1 MRTPSATPASLT
13 RGYAAALAAAGILST
28 TAIFIRYLTQN
39 YRMPAL
45 VLASWRDILVA
56 LTLALA
62 LIVLRPALARIQRQD
77 AAFILAYGLM
87 VAVFNSL
94 WTISVAVNGA
104 AISTVLVYCSAG
116 FTALLGWWL
125 LKEHLDWARLLAIAV
140 CLGGCVLV
148 SGALE
153 PGAMRSNLVGVLTGL
168 LSGLAY
174 AGFTLFGRY
183 ASRRGLNPWTSVLYS
198 FGLGG
203 VFIALIAI
211 LSGGRL
217 PGTIADPAD
226 FMWLGSSLAG
236 WGILL
241 LLAAGPTLA
250 GFGMY
255 NTSLTYLP
263 SSVVNLIMTLEPVFT
278 ILIAYVLLGERLN
291 LVQIAGSLLILAGI
305 VFLRLYSGRATEE
318 ETKSLFNAKSHRR
331 QEKI

>member
-1 MRTPSATPASLT
+1 MPVSPSNTTSIT
-13 RGYAAALAAAGILST
+13 RGYLAALSAAAILST
-28 TAIFIRYLTQN
+28 TAILIRYLTQN

-56 LTLALA
+56 LTL
-62 LIVLRPALARIQRQD
+62 VLGLGVLQPSLLQVQRSNLLY
-77 AAFILAYGLM
+77 ILAYGLM

-125 LKEHLDWARLLAIAV
+125 LKEHLDSAKLLAIAI

-153 PGAMRSNLVGVLTGL
+153 PGAMRANLVGVLTGL
-168 LSGLAY
+168 FSGLAY
-174 AGFTLFGRY
+174 AGFTLMGRS
-183 ASRRGLNPWTSVLYS
+183 ASQRGLNPWTSVLYS

-203 VFIALIAI
+203 VFIALFTL

-217 PGTIADPAD
+217 PGTVAHPAD
-226 FMWLGSSLAG
+226 FLWLGRSLTG
-236 WGILL
+236 WGILF

-255 NTSLTYLP
+255 NTSLSHLP

-278 ILIAYVLLGERLN
+278 ILIAYILLGERLN
-291 LVQIAGSLLILAGI
+291 MMQIFGSLLILAGI
-305 VFLRLYSGRATEE
+305 VFLRLYSGRTSGPQAQ
-318 ETKSLFNAKSHRR
+318 SRLQQQVGDAPLD
-331 QEKI
+331 

>member
-1 MRTPSATPASLT
+1 MPIASSTTSSIT
-13 RGYAAALAAAGILST
+13 RGYLAALAAAAILST
-28 TAIFIRYLTQN
+28 TAILIRYLTQN
-39 YRMPAL
+39 YHMPAL

-56 LTLALA
+56 LTLILG
-62 LIVLRPALARIQRQD
+62 LGVLRPRLLRVQRSNLLY
-77 AAFILAYGLM
+77 ILAYGLM

-125 LKEHLDWARLLAIAV
+125 LKEHLDGAKLVAIGI
-140 CLGGCVLV
+140 CLSGCVLV

-153 PGAMRSNLVGVLTGL
+153 PGAMRANLVGVLTGL
-168 LSGLAY
+168 FSGLAY
-174 AGFTLFGRY
+174 AGFTLMGRS
-183 ASRRGLNPWTSVLYS
+183 ASQRGLNPWTSVLYS

-203 VFIALIAI
+203 VFIALFTL

-217 PGTIADPAD
+217 PGTVAHPAD
-226 FMWLGSSLAG
+226 FLWLGKSLTG
-236 WGILL
+236 WGILF

-255 NTSLTYLP
+255 NTSLSHLP

-278 ILIAYVLLGERLN
+278 ILIAYFLLGERLN
-291 LVQIAGSLLILAGI
+291 MMQIFGSLLILAGI
-305 VFLRLYSGRATEE
+305 VFLRLYSGRKPGPQAQSRPQ
-318 ETKSLFNAKSHRR
+318 TKMGDAPLD
-331 QEKI
+331 

>member
-1 MRTPSATPASLT
+1 MPTSPSTPNTLT

-28 TAIFIRYLTQN
+28 TAILIRYLTQN

-62 LIVLRPALARIQRQD
+62 LGLLRPALARIERQD

-104 AISTVLVYCSAG
+104 AISTVLVYCSVA

-125 LKEHLDWARLLAIAV
+125 LKERLDSAKLLAIAV
-140 CLGGCVLV
+140 CLGGCALV

-174 AGFTLFGRY
+174 AGFTLFGRS
-183 ASRRGLNPWTSVLYS
+183 ASQRGLNPWTSVLYS

-203 VFIALIAI
+203 VLIALIAI

-217 PGTIADPAD
+217 PGTIAKPAD
-226 FMWLGSSLAG
+226 FMWLGDSLAG
-236 WGILL
+236 WGILF

-278 ILIAYVLLGERLN
+278 ILIAYLLLGERLN
-291 LVQIAGSLLILAGI
+291 LMQIAGSLLILAGI
-305 VFLRLYSGRATEE
+305 VFLRLHAGRAPGEE
-318 ETKSLFNAKSHRR
+318 PQAFVNARAQRR